1 MNVKQHNILMFV
13 ADQMRS
19 DMMHHMG
26 CEAAITPNLDKI
38 ALEEG
43 VSFRNAYC
51 QNPVCVPSRC
61 SFLTGWYPHTKGHRT
76 MHYLLEDGDPNCLKS
91 LKNQGYHVYWL
102 GKNHLIP
109 VDHMYEVENSCD
121 EYFVGVEVT
130 DAQIHGTTTKT
141 MEEIKQD
148 EDYYSFLKPAN
159 SVEEEKASRDC
170 IVIDRA
176 LEMIENGELQEPFC
190 LYISIDFPH
199 PPYTCEEPYYSMI
212 DRQQVPEIR
221 PRLSELEGKPS
232 MLHGIYEKSQMQN
245 WSDEKFREVKAIYL
259 GMIKRVDD
267 QLGLVMD
274 KLKEHDYYDD
284 TTVIFF
290 ADHGD
295 YTGDYGLTEKSQNTF
310 ENCLTNV
317 PLLIKPSKD
326 YRLHP
331 RISDALVELV
341 DIPATLAEICGVELG
356 YIQFGKSLM
365 PMMEAEKEHK
375 DAVFCEGGRIHKET
389 QAMEGVKSEESIYW
403 PRLSTQCSEGPEH
416 TKAVMV
422 RIQDYKYVYRLY
434 EDDEFYDLKKDPQEC
449 YNEIHNDAYASVIQ
463 QCKNRM
469 LQFMIETGDYVPD
482 RRDKSR

>member
-1 MNVKQHNILMFV
+1 MKKHNILMFV

-26 CEAAITPNLDKI
+26 CEAAVTPNLDKL

-91 LKNQGYHVYWL
+91 LKNAGYHVYWL
-102 GKNHLIP
+102 GKNHLYP
-109 VDHMYEVENSCD
+109 VDHMQEIEASCD
-121 EYFVGVEVT
+121 EYIIGQEAS
-130 DAQIHGTTTKT
+130 DADIHGYSGKT
-141 MEEIKQD
+141 LEEIKAD
-148 EDYYSFLKPAN
+148 EDYYSFLKPVN
-159 SVEEEKASRDC
+159 TVKKEQNTQDWIVVHKAM
-170 IVIDRA
+170 
-176 LEMIENGELQEPFC
+176 EMIEKGELKEPFC
-190 LYISIDFPH
+190 LYVSINFPH

-212 DRQQVPEIR
+212 DRDRVSDIR
-221 PRLSELEGKPS
+221 PRLCELEGKPS
-232 MLHGIYEKSQMQN
+232 MLHGIYEKAQMKN
-245 WSDEKFREVKAIYL
+245 WSDEKFKEVRAIYL

-267 QLGLVMD
+267 QLGMMME
-274 KLKEHDYYDD
+274 KLKEKGYYDD
-284 TTVIFF
+284 TAILFF

-295 YTGDYGLTEKSQNTF
+295 YTGDYGITEKSQNTF
-310 ENCLTNV
+310 EDCLTNV
-317 PLLIKPSKD
+317 PLIIKPCKD
-326 YRLHP
+326 MEVTP

-341 DIPATLAEICGVELG
+341 DIPATLAQLCEIELG
-356 YIQFGKSLM
+356 YVQFGKSLI
-365 PMMEAEKEHK
+365 PLIAKEQQHK
-375 DAVFCEGGRIHKET
+375 DAVFCEGGRIHGER

-403 PRLSTQCSEGPEH
+403 PRLITQCEEGPQH
-416 TKAVMV
+416 TKAVMI
-422 RIQDYKYVYRLY
+422 RIKDYKYVYRLY
-434 EDDEFYDLKKDPQEC
+434 EDDEFYDLKQDALEC
-449 YNEIHNDAYASVIQ
+449 HNEIHNEKYQDIIQ